1 MKKTGKIMSVLLCF
15 ALLLQ
20 AAALGTTAFAAE
32 NDSYTIVSPYK
43 DVVWSGENAWGA
55 YRGNLHSHTTYSDG
69 NIDLD
74 TMVKKYY
81 ELGYDFLANADHG
94 VTGVEWNKEPSRQVL
109 YSYQTLLGY
118 KVAHMSDED
127 YAAVTNG
134 TYNNR
139 GRKMVCVTGGNELN
153 NLSLSKNHVNGFF
166 LPSDVGNGFGGIE
179 NEAGYEKAIKFVQ
192 DNGGLS
198 HINHPGDWIESNAN
212 PEAVNDPYNV
222 KMFGDLILKYD
233 SCLGTE
239 VLNEKNGTT
248 GYDRVLWD
256 NLLMYCLPYGKTV
269 LGFSNTDAHNLENVD
284 SSFSV
289 FMMEENTVD
298 NIKATM
304 QNGAFFAV
312 TRILRGNDFEI
323 GPKEGFDVRNTD
335 FAYPMFTE
343 LSVDGHK
350 ITVTATDAEEIQF
363 IANGKVISKQA
374 IGSDAVVLDL
384 DQIVG
389 AADFEYVRV
398 ELKGQGGM
406 CLSQALVIDDGSEP
420 LKFEENAT
428 FAQKLVIAFKGTKL
442 WTIIQEISY
451 KIKK

>member
-212 PEAVNDPYNV
+212 PEAVNDQYNI

-335 FAYPMFTE
+335 LAYPMFTE

-451 KIKK
+451 MIKK

>member
-1 MKKTGKIMSVLLCF
+1 MKKTGKIMSVFLCF

-212 PEAVNDPYNV
+212 PEAVNDQYNI

-335 FAYPMFTE
+335 LAYPMFTE
-343 LSVDGHK
+343 LSVDGHR

-384 DQIVG
+384 DQIDG

-451 KIKK
+451 MIKK

>member
-1 MKKTGKIMSVLLCF
+1 MKKTGKIMSVFLCF

-212 PEAVNDPYNV
+212 PEAVNDQYNI

>member
-1 MKKTGKIMSVLLCF
+1 MSVLLCF

-212 PEAVNDPYNV
+212 PEAVNDQYNI

-335 FAYPMFTE
+335 LAYPMFTE

-384 DQIVG
+384 DQIDG

-451 KIKK
+451 MIKK

>member
-1 MKKTGKIMSVLLCF
+1 MSVLLCF

-32 NDSYTIVSPYK
+32 SDGYTIVSPYK

-179 NEAGYEKAIKFVQ
+179 NEAGYEKAIKFIQ

-222 KMFGDLILKYD
+222 KMFGDLILKYA

-269 LGFSNTDAHNLENVD
+269 LGFSNTDAHTLDNVD

-335 FAYPMFTE
+335 LAYPMFTE

-363 IANGKVISKQA
+363 IANGKVILKQA

-384 DQIVG
+384 DQIDG
-389 AADFEYVRV
+389 AGDFEYVRV

-420 LKFEENAT
+420 LKFEENT
-428 FAQKLVIAFKGTKL
+428 NFAQKLVIAFKGTKL

-451 KIKK
+451 MIKK

>member
-1 MKKTGKIMSVLLCF
+1 MKKSGKIMSVLLCF

>member
-212 PEAVNDPYNV
+212 PEAVNDQYNI

-335 FAYPMFTE
+335 LAYPMFTE

-384 DQIVG
+384 DQIDG

>member
-1 MKKTGKIMSVLLCF
+1 MKKTGKIMSVFLCF

-20 AAALGTTAFAAE
+20 AEALGTTAFAAE

-212 PEAVNDPYNV
+212 PEAVNDQYNI

-335 FAYPMFTE
+335 LAYPMFTE

>member
-1 MKKTGKIMSVLLCF
+1 MSVLLCF

-212 PEAVNDPYNV
+212 PEAVNDQYNV

-335 FAYPMFTE
+335 LAYPMFTE

-363 IANGKVISKQA
+363 IANGEVISKQA

>member
-1 MKKTGKIMSVLLCF
+1 MKKSKKIMSVLLCF

-179 NEAGYEKAIKFVQ
+179 NEAGYEKAIKFIQ

-269 LGFSNTDAHNLENVD
+269 LGFSNTDAHNLDNVD

-335 FAYPMFTE
+335 LAYPMFTE
-343 LSVDGHK
+343 LSVDGHR

-363 IANGKVISKQA
+363 IANGNVIAKQA

-384 DQIVG
+384 DQIDG

-406 CLSQALVIDDGSEP
+406 CLSQALIIDDGSEP
-420 LKFEENAT
+420 LKFEDNT
-428 FAQKLVIAFKGTKL
+428 TLAQKLVIAFKGTKL

-451 KIKK
+451 MIKK

>member
-1 MKKTGKIMSVLLCF
+1 MNKFKKILSIFMSAVMISSVGVMG
-15 ALLLQ
+15 AS
-20 AAALGTTAFAAE
+20 ANSTS
-32 NDSYTIVSPYK
+32 DYTIKSPYA

-335 FAYPMFTE
+335 LAYPMFTE

>member
-212 PEAVNDPYNV
+212 PEAVNDQYNI

-363 IANGKVISKQA
+363 IANGEVISKQA

>member
-1 MKKTGKIMSVLLCF
+1 MKKIGKIMSVLLCF

-212 PEAVNDPYNV
+212 PEAVNDQYNI

-335 FAYPMFTE
+335 LAYPMFTE

>member
-1 MKKTGKIMSVLLCF
+1 MSVLLCF

-212 PEAVNDPYNV
+212 PEAVNDQYNI

-335 FAYPMFTE
+335 LAYPMFTE

-428 FAQKLVIAFKGTKL
+428 FAQKLIIAFKGTKL

>member
-1 MKKTGKIMSVLLCF
+1 MKKSGKIMSVLLCF

-212 PEAVNDPYNV
+212 PEAVNDQYNI

-335 FAYPMFTE
+335 LAYPMFTE

-384 DQIVG
+384 DQIDG

-451 KIKK
+451 MIKK

>member
-1 MKKTGKIMSVLLCF
+1 MKKSKKIMSVLLCF

-179 NEAGYEKAIKFVQ
+179 NEAGYEKAIKFIQ

-269 LGFSNTDAHNLENVD
+269 LGFSNTDAHNLDNVD

-335 FAYPMFTE
+335 LAYPMFTE
-343 LSVDGHK
+343 LSVDGHR

-363 IANGKVISKQA
+363 IANGNVIAKQA

-384 DQIVG
+384 DQIDG

-451 KIKK
+451 MIKK

>member
-212 PEAVNDPYNV
+212 PEAVNDQYNI

-335 FAYPMFTE
+335 LAYPMFTE

-363 IANGKVISKQA
+363 IANGEVISKQA

>member
-1 MKKTGKIMSVLLCF
+1 MSVFLCF

-212 PEAVNDPYNV
+212 PEAVNDSYNI

-335 FAYPMFTE
+335 LAYPMFTE

>member
-1 MKKTGKIMSVLLCF
+1 
-15 ALLLQ
+15 
-20 AAALGTTAFAAE
+20 
-32 NDSYTIVSPYK
+32 
-43 DVVWSGENAWGA
+43 
-55 YRGNLHSHTTYSDG
+55 
-69 NIDLD
+69 
-74 TMVKKYY
+74 
-81 ELGYDFLANADHG
+81 
-94 VTGVEWNKEPSRQVL
+94 
-109 YSYQTLLGY
+109 
-118 KVAHMSDED
+118 
-127 YAAVTNG
+127 
-134 TYNNR
+134 
-139 GRKMVCVTGGNELN
+139 
-153 NLSLSKNHVNGFF
+153 
-166 LPSDVGNGFGGIE
+166 
-179 NEAGYEKAIKFVQ
+179 
-192 DNGGLS
+192 
-198 HINHPGDWIESNAN
+198 
-212 PEAVNDPYNV
+212 
-222 KMFGDLILKYD
+222 
-233 SCLGTE
+233 
-239 VLNEKNGTT
+239 
-248 GYDRVLWD
+248 
-256 NLLMYCLPYGKTV
+256 
-269 LGFSNTDAHNLENVD
+269 
-284 SSFSV
+284 
-289 FMMEENTVD
+289 
-298 NIKATM
+298 M

-335 FAYPMFTE
+335 LAYPMFTE

>member
-212 PEAVNDPYNV
+212 PEAVNDQYNI

>member
-212 PEAVNDPYNV
+212 PEAVNDQYNI

-335 FAYPMFTE
+335 LAYPMFTE

>member
-1 MKKTGKIMSVLLCF
+1 MKKTGKIMSVFLCF

-212 PEAVNDPYNV
+212 PEAVNDSYNI

-335 FAYPMFTE
+335 LAYPMFTE

>member
-1 MKKTGKIMSVLLCF
+1 MSVLLCF

-212 PEAVNDPYNV
+212 PEAVNDQYNI

-363 IANGKVISKQA
+363 IANGEVISKQA

>member
-1 MKKTGKIMSVLLCF
+1 MSVFLCF

-212 PEAVNDPYNV
+212 PEAVNDQYNI

-335 FAYPMFTE
+335 LAYPMFTE
-343 LSVDGHK
+343 LSVDGHR

-384 DQIVG
+384 DQIDG

-451 KIKK
+451 MIKK

>member
-212 PEAVNDPYNV
+212 PEAVNDQYNI
-222 KMFGDLILKYD
+222 KLFGDLILKYD

-335 FAYPMFTE
+335 LAYPMFTE

-384 DQIVG
+384 DQIDS

>member
-1 MKKTGKIMSVLLCF
+1 MKKSGKIMSVLLCF

-212 PEAVNDPYNV
+212 PEAVNDQYNI
-222 KMFGDLILKYD
+222 KLFGDLILKYD

-323 GPKEGFDVRNTD
+323 GPKEGFDVRNTVL
-335 FAYPMFTE
+335 AYPMFSD

-363 IANGKVISKQA
+363 IANGEVISKQA

-384 DQIVG
+384 DQIDG

>member
-1 MKKTGKIMSVLLCF
+1 MKKSKKILSVLLCF

-32 NDSYTIVSPYK
+32 SGSYTIVSPYK
-43 DVVWSGENAWGA
+43 DVIWSGENAWGA
-55 YRGNLHSHTTYSDG
+55 YRGNLHSHTTYSDAD
-69 NIDLD
+69 IDLE

-81 ELGYDFLANADHG
+81 ELGYDFLANSDHG
-94 VTGVEWNKEPSRQVL
+94 VTGVEWNREPSRQLL
-109 YSYQTLLGY
+109 YSYQELLGN
-118 KVAHMSDED
+118 KVAHLSDED
-127 YAAVTNG
+127 YAAITNG
-134 TYNNR
+134 TYDNR
-139 GRKMVCVTGGNELN
+139 GYKMVCVTGANELN
-153 NLSLSKNHVNGFF
+153 NLSLSKNHVNGYF
-166 LPSDVGNGFGGIE
+166 LPSNVGNGFGGIE
-179 NEAGYEKAIKFVQ
+179 NEAGYEKAIKFIQ

-212 PEAVNDPYNV
+212 PEAVNDPYNI
-222 KMFGDLILKYD
+222 KLFGDLILKYD

-269 LGFSNTDAHNLENVD
+269 IGFSNTDAHTLDNVD

-335 FAYPMFTE
+335 LAYPMFTE
-343 LSVDGHK
+343 LSVDGHR

-363 IANGKVISKQA
+363 IANGKVILKQA

-384 DQIVG
+384 DQIDG

-406 CLSQALVIDDGSEP
+406 CLSQALIIDDGSEP
-420 LKFEENAT
+420 LTFEENAT
-428 FAQKLVIAFKGTKL
+428 LVQKLVIAFKGTKL

-451 KIKK
+451 MIKK

>member
-1 MKKTGKIMSVLLCF
+1 MKKIGKIMSVLLCF

-212 PEAVNDPYNV
+212 PEAVNDQYNI

-335 FAYPMFTE
+335 LAYPMFTE

-451 KIKK
+451 MIKK

>member
-212 PEAVNDPYNV
+212 PEAVNDQYNI
-222 KMFGDLILKYD
+222 KLFGDLILKYD

-335 FAYPMFTE
+335 LAYPMFTE